1 MRQDQGNDE
10 EMLEPLPG
18 MYVEAEIRGKSWAE
32 SIVVPRSALGPE
44 KKVGVVGSNDQVH
57 LRDVEVGQLLGD
69 QAILIGGIK
78 DGERVVAMF
87 REIPFDGAKVLPMM
101 LETSVG
107 P

>member
-1 MRQDQGNDE
+1 M
-10 EMLEPLPG
+10 
-18 MYVEAEIRGKSWAE
+18 
-32 SIVVPRSALGPE
+32 
-44 KKVGVVGSNDQVH
+44 VGSNDQVH

-101 LETSVG
+101 VENSVG